1 MKKKLAAKLCL
12 LGLLCVA
19 FVCGVSIAI
28 DPYNVFHWSSVRD
41 NGVEPNK
48 NYVKT
53 QYILHHPENTTRS
66 FSVIPG

>member
-53 QYILHHPENTTRS
+53 Q
-66 FSVIPG
+66 

>member
-19 FVCGVSIAI
+19 FVCAVSMTI

-48 NYVKT
+48 NCVFK
-53 QYILHHPENTTRS
+53 IGRAH
-66 FSVIPG
+66 V